1 MKYLKLYENFN
12 SYEQVIQD
20 VWGVDPYEIV
30 DLCLSTMDE
39 ISLYAKVRL
48 DFGLV
53 INRTQKR
60 WNGSEWKQIMWNS
73 LFALESDKITEEPS
87 VDIDSLLNVDNQK
100 GIEIVIS
107 GLGNTDSDDKMIK
120 EFNKK
125 IIERLKSYGLD
136 FKLIDSDY
144 SQPDTSF
151 LTLYLNNI

>member
-53 INRTQKR
+53 INRIQKR
-60 WNGSEWKQIMWNS
+60 FNGSEWKQIMWNS
-73 LFALESDKITEEPS
+73 VFSLESDNITKYDS

-107 GLGNTDSDDKMIK
+107 GLGNTDSDDKIVQ
-120 EFNKK
+120 EFDKK
-125 IIERLKSYGLD
+125 IIDRLKSYGLD

-144 SQPDTSF
+144 SGTDTSY
-151 LTLYLNNI
+151 LTIYLNNI

>member
-53 INRTQKR
+53 INRIQKR
-60 WNGSEWKQIMWNS
+60 FNGSEWKQIIWNS
-73 LFALESDKITEEPS
+73 VFSLESDNITKYDS

-107 GLGNTDSDDKMIK
+107 GLGNTDSDDKIVQ
-120 EFNKK
+120 EFDKK
-125 IIERLKSYGLD
+125 IIDRLKSYGLD

-144 SQPDTSF
+144 SGTDTSY
-151 LTLYLNNI
+151 LTIYLNNI